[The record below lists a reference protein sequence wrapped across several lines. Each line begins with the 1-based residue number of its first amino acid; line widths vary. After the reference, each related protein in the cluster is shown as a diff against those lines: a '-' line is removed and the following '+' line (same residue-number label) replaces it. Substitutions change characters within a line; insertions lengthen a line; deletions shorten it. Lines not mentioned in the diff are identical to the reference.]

1 MKHMRMPDVRLQLGN
16 NYRPKLFVIEYVS
29 TKKGEAER
37 GPLVKMRS
45 AEARIR
51 LIQDGELVWVMGPRR
66 SDLAELRIDD
76 SIAEGNV
83 YLRDISGV
91 THSEYV
97 TVSKPDTDNP
107 LANKHFG

>member
-1 MKHMRMPDVRLQLGN
+1 MKRMAMPDVRLKLGN
-16 NYRPKLFVIEYVS
+16 NYRPKLFVVEYVS
-29 TKKGEAER
+29 TKKGDAER

-45 AEARIR
+45 SEARIR

-66 SDLAELRIDD
+66 SDLAELHIDD
-76 SIAEGNV
+76 CLAEGNV

-91 THSEYV
+91 TLTDYV

-107 LANKHFG
+107 LASKHFG

>member
-1 MKHMRMPDVRLQLGN
+1 MKHLRMPDVRLQLGN

-29 TKKGEAER
+29 SKKGDAER
-37 GPLVKMRS
+37 GPLVKMRAS
-45 AEARIR
+45 EARIR

-66 SDLAELRIDD
+66 SDLAELHIDD

-83 YLRDISGV
+83 FLRDIAGITV
-91 THSEYV
+91 SEYV

-107 LANKHFG
+107 LANKHFA

>member
-1 MKHMRMPDVRLQLGN
+1 MKRMEMPDVRLKLGS

-29 TKKGEAER
+29 TQKGDTER

-45 AEARIR
+45 SEARIR
-51 LIQDGELVWVMGPRR
+51 LIQDGELVWVIGPRR
-66 SDLAELRIDD
+66 SDLAELHIDD

-83 YLRDISGV
+83 YLRDIAGV

-97 TVSKPDTDNP
+97 TVSKPDTDSP
-107 LANKHFG
+107 LAHRTFA

>member
-1 MKHMRMPDVRLQLGN
+1 MKRLEMPDVRLKLGS

-29 TKKGEAER
+29 TKKGDKER

-45 AEARIR
+45 AEARMR
-51 LIQDGELVWVMGPRR
+51 LIQDGELVWVIGPRR
-66 SDLAELRIDD
+66 SDLAELHVDD

-97 TVSKPDTDNP
+97 TVSKPDTDSP
-107 LANKHFG
+107 LANRHFG

>member
-1 MKHMRMPDVRLQLGN
+1 MKRMRMPDLRAHLGTSF
-16 NYRPKLFVIEYVS
+16 RPRLFVIEYLS
-29 TKKGEAER
+29 TRKGDPER

-45 AEARIR
+45 SEARIR

-83 YLRDISGV
+83 YLRDIAGI

-97 TVSKPDTDNP
+97 TVTKPDTDSP
-107 LANKHFG
+107 LQNRTFG